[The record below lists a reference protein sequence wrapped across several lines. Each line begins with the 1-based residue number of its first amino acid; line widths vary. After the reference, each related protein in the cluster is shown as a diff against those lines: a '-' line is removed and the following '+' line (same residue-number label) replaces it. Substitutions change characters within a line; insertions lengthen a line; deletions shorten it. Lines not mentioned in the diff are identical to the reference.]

1 MIVYFD
7 TSVLVAYYTV
17 EDRTPDAIAIVG
29 RAELPVISDICIAEL
44 NVVVR
49 RKQRQGFLS
58 AEAATSVFELFDEHV
73 RDIFVHVALDEG
85 HLEATRELPAQS
97 GTLLRTLDALHLAA
111 GVDAGGAIATFDTR
125 LAEACRSLDV
135 EVFD

>member
-17 EDRTPDAIAIVG
+17 EDRTADAIAIVD
-29 RAELPVISDICIAEL
+29 RAELPVISDVCVAEM
-44 NVVVR
+44 NVVIR

-58 AEAATSVFELFDEHV
+58 AEAVTAVFELFDEHV
-73 RDIFVHVALDEG
+73 RDIYVRIHLDEG
-85 HLEATRELPAQS
+85 HLEATRQLPARTES
-97 GTLLRTLDALHLAA
+97 PLRTLDALHLAM
-111 GVDAGGAIATFDTR
+111 GIDAGGAIATFDTR
-125 LAEACRSLDV
+125 LAEASRSLDI